1 MMMLKRLAP
10 LALALGLVGCAGTGI
25 NTAPIYKP
33 TTGTITLAVETQ
45 ETGVQA
51 VEFQLDNSTLL
62 GTDEDPSDGWS
73 FPLDTTAYDDGIHYV
88 KAFGLFGDGTRITLL
103 DNTIL
108 IDNGGGIGTGTGS
121 GTETGNDFGSDTG
134 NDFGTDPAAT
144 GAESPTGDE
153 GFDEEFG
160 GF

>member
-1 MMMLKRLAP
+1 VLMMMLKRLAP
-10 LALALGLVGCAGTGI
+10 LALALSLVGCAGTGI
-25 NTAPIYKP
+25 NTAPLYKP
-33 TTGTITLAVETQ
+33 TTGTITLAVDTQ
-45 ETGVQA
+45 EPGVQA

-88 KAFGLFGDGTRITLL
+88 KAFGLFGDGSRITLL

-108 IDNGGGIGTGTGS
+108 IDNGGGIGTGT
-121 GTETGNDFGSDTG
+121 ETGTDTG
-134 NDFGTDPAAT
+134 NDFGTDT
-144 GAESPTGDE
+144 GTETGTDAESPTGDE

-160 GF
+160 DF